1 MSSELVPGDVLEVS
15 GHGAG
20 MFCDAVLL
28 EGQAKK
34 IQLIEDNPK
43 NLCISKIAGNCV
55 DSFYPS
61 LFSWGVLCT
70 FLI

>member
-34 IQLIEDNPK
+34 IQLIEYNPK
-43 NLCISKIAGNCV
+43 ISA
-55 DSFYPS
+55 S
-61 LFSWGVLCT
+61 
-70 FLI
+70 